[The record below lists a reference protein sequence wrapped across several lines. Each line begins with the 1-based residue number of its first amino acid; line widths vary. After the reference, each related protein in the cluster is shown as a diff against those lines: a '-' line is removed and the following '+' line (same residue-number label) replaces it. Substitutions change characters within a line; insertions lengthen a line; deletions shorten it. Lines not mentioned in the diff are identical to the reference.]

1 MRRLIVVGVLAT
13 LAAGGTYCYVNY
25 QVEVRRGQDGLES
38 ITIRPKADG
47 SVSGGSSGR
56 VADESLRPLIRI
68 ATFNLDGLDEKKLGD
83 PRVGTVLGQVIPR
96 FDVVAVQGVR
106 AGNLGVLV
114 RLVEQVNAGGGQY
127 DFATY
132 PTATP
137 DAAGQYA
144 AFLLNRASVEIDR
157 STIRSVADPNAWFG
171 HPPLVALFRVKGP
184 DPTEAFTFK
193 LINVHVDADRAA
205 GELDLLDE
213 VYKAVRDEQPGE
225 DDVILLGEMGAAAG
239 QDRLGETLALTSSIT
254 DTPTTLRGTGPVDN
268 ILFDPRATTEFTGR
282 AGVLDLMR
290 EYDLTWREASD
301 VSDHLPVWAEF
312 SSLEGLGSAHV
323 AGRTERTG
331 R

>member
-1 MRRLIVVGVLAT
+1 MRRLIVVGVLAA
-13 LAAGGTYCYVNY
+13 LAAGGVYCHVNY

-38 ITIRPKADG
+38 ITIRPKTDG
-47 SVSGGSSGR
+47 SASGGSSGGA
-56 VADESLRPLIRI
+56 ADESLRPLMRI
-68 ATFNLDGLDEKKLGD
+68 ATFNLDGLDEKRLGN

-106 AGNLGVLV
+106 AGNLGALV
-114 RLVEQVNAGGGQY
+114 RLVEQVNAAGGQY
-127 DFATY
+127 DYATY

-137 DAAGQYA
+137 DAAGQYT
-144 AFLLNRASVEIDR
+144 AFLFNRASVEIDR
-157 STIRSVADPNAWFG
+157 STIRSVADPQRRFS
-171 HPPLVALFRVKGP
+171 HPPLVALFRARGP

-193 LINVHVDADRAA
+193 LINVHIDADRAA

-213 VYKAVRDEQPGE
+213 VYKAVRDERPSE
-225 DDVILLGEMGAAAG
+225 DDVILLGEMGAAA
-239 QDRLGETLALTSSIT
+239 QDRLGERLALTSSVT

-268 ILFDPRATTEFTGR
+268 IVFDPRATTEFTGR
-282 AGVLDLMR
+282 VGVLDLMR
-290 EYDLTWREASD
+290 EFGLTWREASE

-312 SSLEGLGSAHV
+312 SPLEGLGSTHV